1 MVKMNRNKIELL
13 ASANWSRTNW
23 DLSWESIIKLD
34 ELLPRVGERYQISL
48 QDSEAQH
55 TKNGRYYLLWLP
67 PHSELNTLYDRPTE
81 VLKSY
86 VIEAELSQ
94 GEWINEGHSFGA
106 ERSFSAT
113 IISIRRVLEYLPEI
127 QVIQGQKIS
136 KYFECHP
143 YRTEFL
149 KWDNFCLFIVEDQY
163 QHTELLFNIDQE
175 NYYLIFV
182 NDWLSYSY
190 DTYICKYL
198 LDTQQIEFLK
208 KYMIESNKLTSCTD
222 DLKEE
227 HLVQGALY
235 M

>member
-1 MVKMNRNKIELL
+1 MNRNKIEVL

-34 ELLPRVGERYQISL
+34 KLLPKVGEIYQISL
-48 QDSEAQH
+48 QDSEAQY
-55 TKNGRYYLLWLP
+55 TKNGRYHLLWLP

-94 GEWINEGHSFGA
+94 GAWISEGHSFGK

-113 IISIRRVLEYLPEI
+113 IISIKKMFEYLPEI
-127 QVIQGQKIS
+127 QVVEGQKIS
-136 KYFECHP
+136 QYFECHP

-149 KWDNFCLFIVEDQY
+149 KWDNFCLFILEDQY
-163 QHTELLFNIDQE
+163 QHTELLLNIVQE
-175 NYYLIFV
+175 NYHLIFV
-182 NDWLSYSY
+182 NNWLSYSY
-190 DTYICKYL
+190 DSYICKYL
-198 LDTQQIEFLK
+198 LDAQQIEFLN
-208 KYMIESNKLTSCTD
+208 KYMTESNKLTSCVD
-222 DLKEE
+222 DLEE
-227 HLVQGALY
+227 EYLIQGAVY

>member
-1 MVKMNRNKIELL
+1 MNRKKIELL
-13 ASANWSRTNW
+13 TSANWSRTNW
-23 DLSWESIIKLD
+23 DLSWEPIIKLD
-34 ELLPRVGERYQISL
+34 EILPKVGERYQISL
-48 QDSEAQH
+48 QDSEAKN
-55 TKNGRYYLLWLP
+55 TKNGQYYLLWLP

-94 GEWINEGHSFGA
+94 GEWIEEGYGFSA
-106 ERSFSAT
+106 ERSFSAI
-113 IISIRRVLEYLPEI
+113 IISIKSMLEYLPEI
-127 QVIQGQKIS
+127 QITQEGIS
-136 KYFECHP
+136 QYFQCNP

-149 KWDNFCLFIVEDQY
+149 KWNNFCFFIVEDQY

-175 NYYLIFV
+175 SYHLIFV

-190 DTYICKYL
+190 DSYICKYL
-198 LDTQQIEFLK
+198 LDAQQIEFLK
-208 KYMIESNKLTSCTD
+208 KYMIESNQLTSCTD
-222 DLKEE
+222 DLKED

>member
-23 DLSWESIIKLD
+23 NLSWESIIKLD
-34 ELLPRVGERYQISL
+34 ELLPRVGEKYQISL

-55 TKNGRYYLLWLP
+55 TKNGRYYLLWFP

-94 GEWINEGHSFGA
+94 GEWIKEGHGFGA

-127 QVIQGQKIS
+127 QAIQGQKIS
-136 KYFECHP
+136 QYFECHP
-143 YRTEFL
+143 YRTEFF

-190 DTYICKYL
+190 DSYICKYL
-198 LDTQQIEFLK
+198 LDAQQIAFLK

-222 DLKEE
+222 DLEE
-227 HLVQGALY
+227 EYLVQGALY

>member
-1 MVKMNRNKIELL
+1 MDRKKIELL

-23 DLSWESIIKLD
+23 DLSWEPIIKLD
-34 ELLPRVGERYQISL
+34 EILPRVGEQYQISL
-48 QDSEAQH
+48 QDSEAQN
-55 TKNGRYYLLWLP
+55 TKNGQYYLLWLP

-94 GEWINEGHSFGA
+94 GEWIKEGHSFGA
-106 ERSFSAT
+106 ERSFSAI
-113 IISIRRVLEYLPEI
+113 IISIKSMLEYLPEI
-127 QVIQGQKIS
+127 QVIQGEIFSQ
-136 KYFECHP
+136 YFECHP

-149 KWDNFCLFIVEDQY
+149 QWDNFCLFIVEDQY
-163 QHTELLFNIDQE
+163 QHTELLFNINQE

-190 DTYICKYL
+190 DSYICKYL
-198 LDTQQIEFLK
+198 LDAQQIEFLK
-208 KYMIESNKLTSCTD
+208 KYMIASNKLTSCTD
-222 DLKEE
+222 DLNED
-227 HLVQGALY
+227 HFIQGALY